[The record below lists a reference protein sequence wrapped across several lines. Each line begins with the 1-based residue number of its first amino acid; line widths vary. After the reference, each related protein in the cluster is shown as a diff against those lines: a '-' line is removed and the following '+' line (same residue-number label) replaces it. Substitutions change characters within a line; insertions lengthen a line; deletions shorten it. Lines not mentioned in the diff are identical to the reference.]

1 MHNDKNATSAD
12 PDKVRTV
19 ARIAIDYHLES
30 ARLVS
35 DLVPGDALTSLVF
48 LTIVS
53 RMLRGRP
60 QPGATG
66 AEGPRRRGAV
76 TVYAVAK
83 DLGLS
88 YETVR
93 RHVKRLLDAGLCQ
106 REVQGLVVPASV
118 FARGDFQRA
127 MSRNYENLQAMV
139 RRLAEAEA

>member
-35 DLVPGDALTSLVF
+35 DLAPGDALTSLVF

-53 RMLRGRP
+53 RMLRGLP
-60 QPGATG
+60 QPSAT
-66 AEGPRRRGAV
+66 ADGPHRRGAV

-93 RHVKRLLDAGLCQ
+93 RHVKRLLEAGLCQ
-106 REVQGLVVPASV
+106 REVLGLVVPASV

-127 MSRNYENLQAMV
+127 MNRNYENLQVMV

>member
-60 QPGATG
+60 QPSAT
-66 AEGPRRRGAV
+66 AEGPQRRGAV

-93 RHVKRLLDAGLCQ
+93 RHVKRLLEAGLCQ
-106 REVQGLVVPASV
+106 REVHGLVVPSSV

-127 MSRNYENLQAMV
+127 MSRNYENLQIMV